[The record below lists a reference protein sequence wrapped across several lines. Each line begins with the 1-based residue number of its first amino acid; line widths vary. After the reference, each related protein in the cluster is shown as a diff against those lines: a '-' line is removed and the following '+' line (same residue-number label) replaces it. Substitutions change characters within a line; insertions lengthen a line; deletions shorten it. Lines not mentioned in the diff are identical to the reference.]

1 MYDLVIRGGRV
12 IDPAQGV
19 DRITDIGISKGH
31 IAPVGEGLKEENA
44 AQVIAAQGKIVVPG
58 LVDFHVH
65 VYEAVTS
72 FGLAPDRVGVNA
84 GVTTVVD
91 AGSAG
96 SETFPGLPRFV
107 LPQSRTSV
115 FCFLHICRTGLCHL
129 PEMRDWNDIDY
140 EGTVAMAQAYPN
152 LVKGIKVRVV
162 EPVMWNMGLELIRIS
177 KRIAKEAALPLM
189 VHVGDPKGVEGRSLT
204 KEFLPLLDSGDILS
218 HCFTCKP
225 GNVLQPDGSL
235 MPEFREAAERG
246 VVLDI
251 ARGNNGLSFD
261 VARRMLGQGIL
272 PDTISTD
279 LAALNIGGT
288 VFSLLHTVSAFLALG
303 LSLNQVIEM
312 TTINPVNAMREGHRL
327 GSLKDG
333 MPANV
338 SILEM
343 GEGDWEFKD
352 SETQSLKGQMLL
364 KPVMTIKDGIPISA
378 FQTGTG

>member
-1 MYDLVIRGGRV
+1 MYDMVIRGGRV
-12 IDPAQGV
+12 IDPAQGI
-19 DRITDIGISKGH
+19 DGTADIGIRKGR
-31 IAPVGEGLKEENA
+31 IVTLGEGLKEEDA

-58 LVDFHVH
+58 LIDFHAH
-65 VYEAVTS
+65 VYEAVIS

-96 SETFPGLPRFV
+96 SGTFLGLPRFV
-107 LPQSRTSV
+107 LPQNKTSV

-140 EGTVAMAQAYPN
+140 EGTVAMARAYPD
-152 LVKGIKVRVV
+152 LIKGIKVRMV
-162 EPVMWNMGLELIRIS
+162 EPVMWNMGLELIRLS
-177 KRIAKEAALPLM
+177 KRIAKEVALPLM
-189 VHVGDPKGVEGRSLT
+189 VHVGDPKGVQSRSLT
-204 KEFLPLLDSGDILS
+204 KELLPLLDSGDILS

-251 ARGNNGLSFD
+251 AWGNNGLSFD
-261 VARRMLGQGIL
+261 VARQMLEQGIF

-288 VFSLLHTVSAFLALG
+288 VYSLLHTVSAFLALG

-312 TTINPVNAMREGHRL
+312 TTINPANAMKEGDRL
-327 GSLKDG
+327 GSLKEG
-333 MPANV
+333 MPAKV

-343 GEGDWEFKD
+343 GEGDWEFRD
-352 SETQSLKGQMLL
+352 SENQSLKGQQLL
-364 KPVMTIKDGIPISA
+364 KPVMTIKDGVPFPASH
-378 FQTGTG
+378 TGAG

>member
-1 MYDLVIRGGRV
+1 MVISGGRV

-19 DRITDIGISKGH
+19 DGIANIGISKGR
-31 IAPVGEGLKEENA
+31 IVTSGEGLKEEDA

-58 LVDFHVH
+58 LIDFHAH
-65 VYEAVTS
+65 VYDVVTS
-72 FGLAPDRVGVNA
+72 LGLAPDRIGINA

-96 SETFPGLPRFV
+96 SDTFPGLPRFV
-107 LPQSRTSV
+107 LPQNKTSV

-140 EGTVAMAQAYPN
+140 EATVAMVQAYPD
-152 LVKGIKVRVV
+152 LIKGIKVRVV
-162 EPVMWNMGLELIRIS
+162 EPVMWNMGLELIKLS
-177 KRIAKEAALPLM
+177 KRIAKEVALPLM

-204 KEFLPLLDSGDILS
+204 KELLPLLDSGDILS

-225 GNVLQPDGSL
+225 GRVLQPDGSL
-235 MPEFREAAERG
+235 MPEFREAVERG

-261 VARRMLGQGIL
+261 VAQQMLEQGIL

-279 LAALNIGGT
+279 LAALNINGT
-288 VFSLLHTVSAFLALG
+288 VYSLLHTISAFLALG

-312 TTINPVNAMREGHRL
+312 TTTNPANAMKEGHRL

-338 SILEM
+338 SVLEM
-343 GEGDWEFKD
+343 GEGDWEFRD
-352 SETQSLKGQMLL
+352 SENQPLEVKLLL
-364 KPVMTIKDGIPISA
+364 KPVVTVKDGVPFLASPA
-378 FQTGTG
+378 GTG